1 MISHEVTK
9 VYKSLPFESNS
20 WLWCSSLKNDMDV
33 PCDRWSQDVTSFKFL
48 SWFNPRRPRTVPLRP
63 IWVRS
68 ESCLS
73 MPPFTRCPVV
83 KSCLLC
89 TALSASL
96 AAPGAV
102 SSPHQRGWWWKL
114 RPFQRLNWPSRPPTE
129 TDKPSPS
136 KSLTKNLVRRRSWD
150 PKWRWT
156 HLIITIIINNLIG
169 WSNISQHVNIVKN
182 QMWRIKML
190 NNCDNCY
197 VCPKRWNHDVLLLTT
212 EMPRWRNF
220 SRTTSTPSQ

>member
-1 MISHEVTK
+1 MSL
-9 VYKSLPFESNS
+9 YKSLPFESNS
-20 WLWCSSLKNDMDV
+20 WLWCSWNVTWMCLVTFCRKMSQVSSFCLGSTPGVRELSLWDPSESD
-33 PCDRWSQDVTSFKFL
+33 L
-48 SWFNPRRPRTVPLRP
+48 SP

-96 AAPGAV
+96 VAPGAV

-169 WSNISQHVNIVKN
+169 WSNIS
-182 QMWRIKML
+182 
-190 NNCDNCY
+190 
-197 VCPKRWNHDVLLLTT
+197 
-212 EMPRWRNF
+212 
-220 SRTTSTPSQ
+220 

>member
-1 MISHEVTK
+1 M
-9 VYKSLPFESNS
+9 
-20 WLWCSSLKNDMDV
+20 SLKSWVHDSSWCHMKWV
-33 PCDRWSQDVTSFKFL
+33 HEFVQKSSIWVKLMTLMLKPEMWHGCALWHFVARCHKFQVSVLVQPQASENCPSETHL
-48 SWFNPRRPRTVPLRP
+48 SP

-169 WSNISQHVNIVKN
+169 WSNIS
-182 QMWRIKML
+182 
-190 NNCDNCY
+190 
-197 VCPKRWNHDVLLLTT
+197 
-212 EMPRWRNF
+212 
-220 SRTTSTPSQ
+220 